1 MKIIITATIFIH
13 SDNRGVLLDE
23 LSSDILKV
31 RKQTG
36 CVRYEWAADGV
47 DETQINVLEEWEDAA
62 AVDGHF
68 AGDNFA
74 KIVGIIGS
82 YDIVSMSAKKY
93 GISKEAPVFNAQ
105 GKPSSSF

>member
-13 SDNRGVLLDE
+13 SDKRGVLLDE

-47 DETQINVLEEWEDAA
+47 DETQINVLEEWEDTA

-74 KIVGIIGS
+74 KIVGIIGTH
-82 YDIVSMSAKKY
+82 DILSMSAKKY